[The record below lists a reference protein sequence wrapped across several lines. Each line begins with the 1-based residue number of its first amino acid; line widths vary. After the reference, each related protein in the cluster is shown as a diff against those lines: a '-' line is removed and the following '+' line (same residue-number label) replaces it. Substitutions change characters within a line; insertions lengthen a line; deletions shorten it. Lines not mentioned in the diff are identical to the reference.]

1 MWIIS
6 IMFCK
11 DLSNFTIKSITFFF
25 IKKKDCLHQKVC
37 WVGNG
42 YQSAILNWILCTIT
56 PLMFWKDLSKF
67 YIFTLTKWFS
77 LKLELKWTPV
87 YHFKLCEFVF
97 YAHDTLDVLNV
108 FAKMQNISTCLH
120 TIFVHSYD
128 RQTIKNVH
136 IAMHKNWSKI
146 VTSLPFWIRCIF
158 FYVYN
163 TFDILKVFSK
173 FHIKIFVYIQS
184 LPITE
189 AERKLLF
196 PSSRGLTI
204 HSKGDFTHLVGRMV
218 SNLASH
224 CKGLNWVP
232 AVGDLT
238 VLVQKKVS

>member
-1 MWIIS
+1 
-6 IMFCK
+6 
-11 DLSNFTIKSITFFF
+11 
-25 IKKKDCLHQKVC
+25 
-37 WVGNG
+37 
-42 YQSAILNWILCTIT
+42 
-56 PLMFWKDLSKF
+56 
-67 YIFTLTKWFS
+67 
-77 LKLELKWTPV
+77 
-87 YHFKLCEFVF
+87 
-97 YAHDTLDVLNV
+97 
-108 FAKMQNISTCLH
+108 
-120 TIFVHSYD
+120 
-128 RQTIKNVH
+128 
-136 IAMHKNWSKI
+136 MH
-146 VTSLPFWIRCIF
+146 F

-224 CKGLNWVP
+224 CKGLNWIPV
-232 AVGDLT
+232 VGDLT

>member
-1 MWIIS
+1 MSTSQCTKIEV
-6 IMFCK
+6 K
-11 DLSNFTIKSITFFF
+11 LS
-25 IKKKDCLHQKVC
+25 
-37 WVGNG
+37 
-42 YQSAILNWILCTIT
+42 
-56 PLMFWKDLSKF
+56 
-67 YIFTLTKWFS
+67 
-77 LKLELKWTPV
+77 PV
-87 YHFKLCEFVF
+87 YHFESDAF
-97 YAHDTLDVLNV
+97 
-108 FAKMQNISTCLH
+108 
-120 TIFVHSYD
+120 
-128 RQTIKNVH
+128 
-136 IAMHKNWSKI
+136 
-146 VTSLPFWIRCIF
+146 F